1 MDKKNF
7 QLMVGSQIRVHR
19 KAQGLSQEKLAELA
33 EVHSTFI
40 CNVERGKVSASA
52 FIIYRIT
59 EALGIKLTDL
69 FGLLDKEC
77 NSEFENDLVDI
88 MGKIRKMDHAQSG
101 LYLAAFKGML
111 QK

>member
-7 QLMVGSQIRVHR
+7 QLMVGSQIRMHR
-19 KAQGLSQEKLAELA
+19 KAQGISQEKLAELA
-33 EVHSTFI
+33 EVHPTFI

-52 FIIYRIT
+52 FNFYRIAQ
-59 EALGIKLTDL
+59 ALGIKLADL
-69 FGLLDKEC
+69 FGLLDREC
-77 NSEFENDLVDI
+77 NSELENDLVDI
-88 MGKIRKMDHAQSG
+88 TGKIKKMDQTQRD